1 MGLDGVELVMTIRD
15 VIPCAITSD
24 RMTGWTRE
32 DVVLVVKRLVMEQLA
47 VDESAYTE
55 DSRFYEDFNLD

>member
-1 MGLDGVELVMTIRD
+1 
-15 VIPCAITSD
+15 
-24 RMTGWTRE
+24 
-32 DVVLVVKRLVMEQLA
+32 VKRLVMEQLA